1 MPRNQ
6 KSPKN
11 YVVPALASSSA
22 VPIAGTTI
30 FALLL
35 TILATLATC
44 FFSFFSSSLSQ
55 SKTPTPLAQGTV
67 FPTPTITPTSTPNAF
82 YTNRYPTDGIPQP
95 ILIDTI
101 KDNMDMLESMF
112 SWAILVALA
121 IGWAGLIKQG
131 DIEIIGVKVKRKYAF
146 YLVAALYLV
155 VNFALIILFVRL
167 GELLLTPL
175 QKG

>member
-1 MPRNQ
+1 
-6 KSPKN
+6 
-11 YVVPALASSSA
+11 
-22 VPIAGTTI
+22 
-30 FALLL
+30 
-35 TILATLATC
+35 
-44 FFSFFSSSLSQ
+44 
-55 SKTPTPLAQGTV
+55 
-67 FPTPTITPTSTPNAF
+67 
-82 YTNRYPTDGIPQP
+82 
-95 ILIDTI
+95 LIDTI

>member
-1 MPRNQ
+1 
-6 KSPKN
+6 
-11 YVVPALASSSA
+11 
-22 VPIAGTTI
+22 
-30 FALLL
+30 
-35 TILATLATC
+35 
-44 FFSFFSSSLSQ
+44 
-55 SKTPTPLAQGTV
+55 
-67 FPTPTITPTSTPNAF
+67 
-82 YTNRYPTDGIPQP
+82 
-95 ILIDTI
+95 
-101 KDNMDMLESMF
+101 MDMLESMF